1 MENEHTIEDDGL
13 HLVINGHYP
22 IGWDT
27 LKTHEDIVKWVLHI
41 SPKTWVTTKL
51 IEHFIEAA
59 CAKNGL
65 SSRR

>member
-1 MENEHTIEDDGL
+1 MEHEHTIEDDGL

-41 SPKTWVTTKL
+41 APKRWVTTKL

-59 CAKNGL
+59 CAKNRL
-65 SSRR
+65 FSRR